1 MIFQI
6 SVQKDLKI
14 CTINLY
20 IYKFFINLFQNLL
33 LATFHHHLL
42 LLSSQLLLTNLLLTL
57 SFLLNSFF
65 TLSQNHFNVTRMA
78 HEGVDSTVSSVH
90 SSSVLGGFVDGNV
103 FNKQRIN
110 LQRFQFSVGF
120 GISQKFQ
127 QVFAGL
133 FGPST
138 LRGFE
143 TGARGEL
150 FGLSASAGRFVVSE
164 EGNTSFVFDDVLQ
177 VLLSLSA

>member
-1 MIFQI
+1 
-6 SVQKDLKI
+6 
-14 CTINLY
+14 
-20 IYKFFINLFQNLL
+20 
-33 LATFHHHLL
+33 
-42 LLSSQLLLTNLLLTL
+42 
-57 SFLLNSFF
+57 
-65 TLSQNHFNVTRMA
+65 MA

-110 LQRFQFSVGF
+110 IERFQFSVGF
-120 GISQKFQ
+120 SISQKFQ

-150 FGLSASAGRFVVSE
+150 FGLSASTGRFVVSE

-177 VLLSLSA
+177 VLLSLSEIHAFEHFGRFSGVFEVDSDVVASSFARFGGVFGFGHVFAHFWIFWEEIIFLGKK